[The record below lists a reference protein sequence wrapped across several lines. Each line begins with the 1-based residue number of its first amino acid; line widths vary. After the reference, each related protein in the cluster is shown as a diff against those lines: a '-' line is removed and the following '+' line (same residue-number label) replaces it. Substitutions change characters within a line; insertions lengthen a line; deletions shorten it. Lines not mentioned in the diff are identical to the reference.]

1 MQNNKKELESGASAP
16 AKQGAVQAGRNKTRE
31 VLGELHDGNSGAA
44 ASWARPPR
52 GRSRRVQRSRS
63 GPPAA
68 AAAAAGGG
76 KSRSWEKDT
85 KENYPGV
92 LWAIAEAENPVA
104 GEVLQKM
111 EWEME
116 IRGVADVGEGQLKVV
131 LEAVGMEGR
140 WSPAAKKER
149 WSANGAAE
157 SQQQLQKGKEG
168 GEAPSEKSDLGGKKE
183 EEGGPCGLHNKAGT
197 LNKETRVERLE
208 ESGPQLREGKWGQL
222 EERTRVLEER
232 IEVLQRDLDKRS
244 DSFRRLEEEKEELE
258 KKILALGREGSSWS
272 ASARRLEKEQEEAL
286 DEADAAGC
294 LALEEQE
301 RVADLEEEGRKKD
314 EEIRRLRKEVAE
326 LWREHFRKDS
336 FATLAAV
343 VKN

>member
-1 MQNNKKELESGASAP
+1 MENDKKVLESSASAP
-16 AKQGAVQAGRNKTRE
+16 AKQGKVPAERNKTRE
-31 VLGELHDGNSGAA
+31 VLGELHDCNSGAA

-52 GRSRRVQRSRS
+52 GRTPRVRRSRS
-63 GPPAA
+63 GPPAAA

-76 KSRSWEKDT
+76 KSRSWGKDT

-111 EWEME
+111 EREME

-131 LEAVGMEGR
+131 LEAAGMEGR

-149 WSANGAAE
+149 WSTNGAAE
-157 SQQQLQKGKEG
+157 SQQLQKGKKG
-168 GEAPSEKSDLGGKKE
+168 GDEAPNEKSDLGGKKE
-183 EEGGPCGLHNKAGT
+183 EEGGPCGQHD
-197 LNKETRVERLE
+197 KETRVERPE
-208 ESGPQLREGKWGQL
+208 KSGPQPQEEEEGQL
-222 EERTRVLEER
+222 EKRARVLEER
-232 IEVLQRDLDKRS
+232 IQVLQRDLDKRS
-244 DSFRRLEEEKEELE
+244 ASFRRLEEEKEELE
-258 KKILALGREGSSWS
+258 KKILALGREGSAWS
-272 ASARRLEKEQEEAL
+272 ASARRLQKEQEEAL

-326 LWREHFRKDS
+326 LWREHFKKDS
-336 FATLAAV
+336 FATLTTV